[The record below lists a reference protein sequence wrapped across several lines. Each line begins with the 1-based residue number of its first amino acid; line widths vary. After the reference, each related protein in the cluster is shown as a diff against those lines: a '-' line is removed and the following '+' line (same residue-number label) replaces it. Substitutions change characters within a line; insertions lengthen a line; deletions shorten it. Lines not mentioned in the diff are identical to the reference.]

1 MKNKVCLITGA
12 NSGIGFE
19 TAVELAKRE
28 AYVVLVCRNEQK
40 GLKAKDEI
48 IRRTGNTGVELII
61 ADLAWQK
68 DIRRAALDFLSKF
81 DKLDVLINNA
91 GIIPPSRRQTSA
103 DDIELGL
110 AVNHLAPFLLTH
122 LLMDSLRAAKNAR
135 VITVAS
141 QAHRS
146 GRFRKDNLELERNYN
161 SIRSYGNSKMYNIMF
176 ARELARRTEG
186 SGITSYSLHPGV
198 VSTNLASGGGFSWF
212 GFLFRLGKPLM
223 ISPKKGAQT
232 TIYLATESGIE
243 QWNGG
248 YFKNKKPATPWKAAR
263 NDEDAKMLWEKSE
276 ELVGT

>member
-19 TAVELAKRE
+19 TAIELAKRE
-28 AYVVLVCRNEQK
+28 AYIVMLCRNEQK
-40 GLKAKDEI
+40 GLQAKDEI
-48 IRRTGNTGVELII
+48 IRRTGNTGVDVII

-68 DIRRAALDFLSKF
+68 DIRRAASEFLSRF

-91 GIIPPSRRQTSA
+91 GIIPPSRRETSA

-122 LLMDSLRAAKNAR
+122 LLMDSLRAAGNAR
-135 VITVAS
+135 VVTVAS
-141 QAHRS
+141 EAHRS
-146 GRFRKDNLELERNYN
+146 GRFHKENLELERNYN

-176 ARELARRTEG
+176 AREFARRTEG

-198 VSTNLASGGGFSWF
+198 VRTNLDTGGGFSWY
-212 GFLFRLGKPLM
+212 GFLFKLGKPFM
-223 ISPKKGAQT
+223 ISPKRGAQT
-232 TIYLATESGIE
+232 TIYLATEPGIE

-248 YFKNKKPATPWKAAR
+248 YFKSKKPAKPWKAAR
-263 NDEDAKMLWEKSE
+263 NDEDAKTLWEMSE
-276 ELVGT
+276 ELVGL

>member
-186 SGITSYSLHPGV
+186 SGITSYSLLPGV